1 MVHAMKTNAE
11 RQADYRAKHRTI
23 SVQVDNETAEK
34 FDKIAEELGSKKQ
47 AIERLIKFYSRFKF
61 LFTLFRY

>member
-1 MVHAMKTNAE
+1 MKTNAE
-11 RQADYRAKHRTI
+11 RQAEFRAKHKTI
-23 SVQVDNETAEK
+23 SVQVDTETAEK

-61 LFTLFRY
+61 FFRLMRY